1 MSLTAAGALLRARC
15 CAKGVAS
22 APRIFSAVSDGALT
36 ASRRS
41 VANHVRPRRLATA
54 TVQSPRG
61 SSPLPRPAVSGARPQ
76 AVPVPGDSPDRGCA
90 ARGARAGRGPGL
102 APGVTSCFPVPG
114 RGAVGRTPVPE
125 GPAGA
130 SRPAVHSQPSGTCG
144 FGGPG
149 LEPGRA
155 ARSRSP
161 PSGFLPFFLWG
172 WVLAGFPVFTEVCFT
187 GHLKQSFA

>member
-1 MSLTAAGALLRARC
+1 MAWKGLQALGGRLGRISLRSLWGAVSWGGGTPMGKALL
-15 CAKGVAS
+15 
-22 APRIFSAVSDGALT
+22 T
-36 ASRRS
+36 
-41 VANHVRPRRLATA
+41 
-54 TVQSPRG
+54 
-61 SSPLPRPAVSGARPQ
+61 
-76 AVPVPGDSPDRGCA
+76 GCA

-102 APGVTSCFPVPG
+102 SPGVTSCFPVPG
-114 RGAVGRTPVPE
+114 PGAVGRTPVPE

-130 SRPAVHSQPSGTCG
+130 SQPAVDSQPSGTCG
-144 FGGPG
+144 FGGLG

>member
-1 MSLTAAGALLRARC
+1 MATGDSGAGVPGRGAGLEGAPSARRTLGAHLLE
-15 CAKGVAS
+15 KLV
-22 APRIFSAVSDGALT
+22 
-36 ASRRS
+36 
-41 VANHVRPRRLATA
+41 
-54 TVQSPRG
+54 G
-61 SSPLPRPAVSGARPQ
+61 SSVLGRGDPNGQGAV
-76 AVPVPGDSPDRGCA
+76 DRGCA

-102 APGVTSCFPVPG
+102 SPGVTSCFPVPG

-130 SRPAVHSQPSGTCG
+130 PRPAVHSPPSGTCG

-187 GHLKQSFA
+187 SHLKQSFA